1 VSAGKRHSALIRDE
15 MSTSL
20 LVVSSGASLE
30 TAAALMA
37 EAGTS
42 SALVDRG
49 EGPGGYGIVTARDLC
64 ECVGRGGA
72 AAESVNEHFT
82 AELTAAA
89 PDASLER
96 AAELMS
102 SGGFRHLPIV
112 EGGEAVGIVSMRDVV
127 RRWLEED
134 TLPGPAKPIRDA
146 MRTDLVRLGREDT
159 LREAA
164 RLMTEHVSGAVVV
177 EAARRWR
184 PPGIVTE
191 RDIVRSVGAG
201 QPPDEERLAHHLAPR
216 MTFSAPDW
224 SLRQAAEAMTKGGFQ
239 DVVVVDESGPIGVIA
254 MRDVVRAW
262 LGASGRP
269 T

>member
-1 VSAGKRHSALIRDE
+1 MGHRARIRDE

-20 LVVSSGASLE
+20 LVVSSRASLE

-37 EAGTS
+37 EAGKS

-49 EGPGGYGIVTARDLC
+49 EGPGGYGIVTARDVC
-64 ECVGRGGA
+64 ECVGRGGTA
-72 AAESVNEHFT
+72 ATELVAEHSTIEPT
-82 AELTAAA
+82 TAAA
-89 PDASLER
+89 GASLER

-134 TLPGPAKPIRDA
+134 TLPGPAKPIREA

-164 RLMTEHVSGAVVV
+164 RLMTDHVAGAVVV
-177 EAARRWR
+177 EPARRWR

-201 QPPDEERLAHHLAPR
+201 QPPDGERLAHHLAPG